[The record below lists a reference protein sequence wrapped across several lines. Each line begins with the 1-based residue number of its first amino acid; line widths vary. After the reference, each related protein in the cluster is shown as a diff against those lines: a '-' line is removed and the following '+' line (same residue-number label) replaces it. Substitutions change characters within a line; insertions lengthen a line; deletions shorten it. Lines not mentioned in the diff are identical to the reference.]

1 MTENEGQLK
10 SLLMKGKEKSEK
22 NWLKNQHTENQD
34 HAIQPHH
41 IMASRWGKSETVTDF
56 IFLDSKITEDS
67 D

>member
-1 MTENEGQLK
+1 
-10 SLLMKGKEKSEK
+10 MKGKEKSEK